1 MRWLA
6 NKWIPALGLGL
17 LLCLPQDLS
26 AQAAKKKK
34 PKAPPKKMTIP
45 ADSLQQP
52 TGQEKQKKAP
62 AAPQPDER
70 LQLPEVLI
78 YGKDASRRVAG
89 KKITISPDRPELVT
103 PEAMYEPLNVEELQK
118 GQREEPTPADEQKN
132 RQVELMAFG
141 GQFDQFGAQARYWQ
155 RLSGKDFG
163 VDLQYARTYGQYVN
177 STKEL
182 GHLQAQ
188 FGLMASEHTEWRF
201 TGVLTKGRWGLYG
214 AAEPQTDRDNTGV
227 GLGVRANYQP
237 ESDFTAD
244 LSLDIDFQSFADKLA
259 DTTRFEADLFQ
270 FRAGAKIQK
279 SFESSDVSL
288 EFTSL
293 SDRWTAQPGEQSRSW
308 QRYRAVWGAMP
319 WRWLSVQIAP
329 GVTVARQD
337 SVRESRFSPQVKA
350 VLSLKKSM
358 VATAQ
363 FQKGWMYIP
372 WDERLASNGYLSLN
386 TINTIQDVRW
396 AFSSELNWAVGKS
409 TVLRAMLERKRV
421 HGLLYFERD
430 SLGTFTANT
439 LDAELGRFAIG
450 LDVQLSSQFSL
461 SVTWN
466 ALDDRV
472 RSGDRFLAVL
482 DIPYRP
488 ELEVPV
494 MLTYRPNDA
503 WQIDVQA
510 LWVGAR
516 KVKLARTETLPAYVD
531 VGTQVRWRFGGH
543 TSIFVQIKNLL
554 DENYAVWQGYREL
567 GLHLMAG
574 LQAKW

>member
-6 NKWIPALGLGL
+6 NKWTLALGLGL
-17 LLCLPQDLS
+17 LLCLPQDLP

-52 TGQEKQKKAP
+52 AGKEKQKKEP

-155 RLSGKDFG
+155 RFASR
-163 VDLQYARTYGQYVN
+163 DLGLDVQFARTYGQFVN
-177 STKEL
+177 SSKET
-182 GHLQAQ
+182 GHLQMQ
-188 FGLMASEHTEWRF
+188 LGLRSSEHTEWRF
-201 TGVLTKGRWGLYG
+201 RGLLTKGRWGLYG

-237 ESDFTAD
+237 ESEFTAD

-279 SFESSDVSL
+279 SFESSDLSL
-288 EFTSL
+288 EFASL
-293 SDRWTAQPGEQSRSW
+293 SDRWKAQAGEQSRSW
-308 QRYRAVWGAMP
+308 QRYRVVWGVMP
-319 WRWLSVQIAP
+319 YRWFSLQLAP
-329 GVTVARQD
+329 GVTVAREDTMRQ
-337 SVRESRFSPQVKA
+337 SRFSPQVKA
-350 VLSLKKSM
+350 VLSLKKSI

-363 FQKGWMYIP
+363 FQKGWTYTP
-372 WDERLASNGYLSLN
+372 WEERLAGNGYLSLN
-386 TINTIQDVRW
+386 TTNRLQDVRW
-396 AFSSELNWAVGKS
+396 ALIGELNWAIGKN
-409 TVLRAMLERKRV
+409 TVLRAAIERKRV
-421 HGLLYFERD
+421 DNLQYFERD
-430 SLGTFTANT
+430 SLGTFAAAVV
-439 LDAELGRFAIG
+439 DAELGRLSIG

-461 SVTWN
+461 SVAWN
-466 ALDDRV
+466 SLDDRV

-488 ELEVPV
+488 EMEVPV
-494 MLTYRPNDA
+494 MLTYRPGEH

-510 LWVGAR
+510 LWIGAR
-516 KVKLARTETLPAYVD
+516 KVRLLQNERLPAYVD
-531 VGTQVRWRFGGH
+531 VGAQIRWRFTGS
-543 TSIFVQIKNLL
+543 TSLFVQIKNLL